1 MFKGIAMSFRAI
13 TGNRLRDGAVV
24 FYNDEAGWV
33 ERLTGASLYEDKATT
48 ETKLASAKAEA
59 EKERLAVD
67 IYLFEVLVEDGKR
80 VPVTIRERIRSL
92 GPTVRTDL
100 GKQAAA

>member
-1 MFKGIAMSFRAI
+1 MGFRAI

-24 FYNDEAGWV
+24 FHNNDAGWV
-33 ERLTGASLYEDKATT
+33 ERLEDASLYEDKATT
-48 ETKLASAKAEA
+48 ETVLAAAKAQA

-67 IYLFEVLVEDGKR
+67 VYAIDIRVEDGKR
-80 VPVTIRERIRSL
+80 KPETMREQIRSL

-100 GKQAAA
+100 GKQALA

>member
-1 MFKGIAMSFRAI
+1 MNFRAI

-24 FYNDEAGWV
+24 FYNNDAGWV
-33 ERLTGASLYEDKATT
+33 ERLNDASLYEDKATA
-48 ETKLASAKAEA
+48 ETILAAAKAQA

-67 IYLFEVLVEDGKR
+67 VYAFEVQVEDGKR
-80 VPVTIRERIRSL
+80 VPVTSRQAIRSR
-92 GPTVRTDL
+92 GPTVRIDL

>member
-1 MFKGIAMSFRAI
+1 MSFRAI

-24 FYNDEAGWV
+24 FYNNDAGWV
-33 ERLTGASLYEDKATT
+33 ERLNDASLYEDKATA
-48 ETKLASAKAEA
+48 ETTLAFAKAQA

-67 IYLFEVLVEDGKR
+67 IYAIEVQVVDGKR
-80 VPVTIRERIRSL
+80 IPLTIRERIRSL
-92 GPTVRTDL
+92 GPTVRIDL

>member
-1 MFKGIAMSFRAI
+1 MSFRAI

-24 FYNDEAGWV
+24 FYNDDAGWV
-33 ERLTGASLYEDKATT
+33 ERLDDASLYEDKATAEAT
-48 ETKLASAKAEA
+48 LAAAKAQA

-67 IYLFEVLVEDGKR
+67 VFAFEVQVEGGRR
-80 VPVTIRERIRSL
+80 VPVTMRDRIRSL
-92 GPTVRTDL
+92 GPSVRTDL

>member
-1 MFKGIAMSFRAI
+1 MSFRAI

-24 FYNDEAGWV
+24 FYNNDAGWV
-33 ERLTGASLYEDKATT
+33 ERLNDASLYEDKATA
-48 ETKLASAKAEA
+48 ETILAAAKAQA

-67 IYLFEVLVEDGKR
+67 VYAIEVQVADGKR

-92 GPTVRTDL
+92 GPTVRIDL

>member
-1 MFKGIAMSFRAI
+1 MSFRAI

-24 FYNDEAGWV
+24 FYNNDAGWV
-33 ERLTGASLYEDKATT
+33 ERLNDASLYEDKATA
-48 ETKLASAKAEA
+48 ETILVAAKAQA

-67 IYLFEVLVEDGKR
+67 VYAIEVQVEDGKR
-80 VPVTIRERIRSL
+80 VPITIRERIRSL

>member
-1 MFKGIAMSFRAI
+1 MSFRAI

-24 FYNDEAGWV
+24 FYNDEASWV
-33 ERLTGASLYEDKATT
+33 ETLTDASLYEDKATA
-48 ETKLASAKAEA
+48 ETTLASAKAEA
-59 EKERLAVD
+59 EKECLAVD
-67 IYLFEVLVEDGKR
+67 IYVFEVVVEDGKR

>member
-1 MFKGIAMSFRAI
+1 MSFRAI

-33 ERLTGASLYEDKATT
+33 ESLADASLYEDKATA

>member
-1 MFKGIAMSFRAI
+1 MSFRAI

-24 FYNDEAGWV
+24 FYNDEASWV
-33 ERLTGASLYEDKATT
+33 ERLTDASLYEDKAIAETT
-48 ETKLASAKAEA
+48 LAAAKAEA

-67 IYLFEVLVEDGKR
+67 IYVFEVLVEDGRR

-92 GPTVRTDL
+92 GPTVRIDL
-100 GKQAAA
+100 GKQAVA

>member
-1 MFKGIAMSFRAI
+1 MSFRAI

-24 FYNDEAGWV
+24 FYNNDAGWV
-33 ERLTGASLYEDKATT
+33 ERLNDASLYEDKATA
-48 ETKLASAKAEA
+48 ETILVAAKAQA

-67 IYLFEVLVEDGKR
+67 VYAIEVQVEDGKR

-92 GPTVRTDL
+92 GPTVRIDL

>member
-1 MFKGIAMSFRAI
+1 MSFRAI

-33 ERLTGASLYEDKATT
+33 EGLRDASLYEDKATA
-48 ETKLASAKAEA
+48 ETTLASAKAEA

-67 IYLFEVLVEDGKR
+67 IYVFEVMVADGKR

-92 GPTVRTDL
+92 GPTVRIDL

>member
-1 MFKGIAMSFRAI
+1 MSFRAI

-24 FYNDEAGWV
+24 FYNNDAGWV
-33 ERLTGASLYEDKATT
+33 ERLNDASLYEDKATA
-48 ETKLASAKAEA
+48 ETILVAAKAQA

-67 IYLFEVLVEDGKR
+67 VYVIEVQVEDGKR

>member
-1 MFKGIAMSFRAI
+1 MSFRAI

-24 FYNDEAGWV
+24 FYNDDAGWV
-33 ERLTGASLYEDKATT
+33 ERLNDASLYEDKTTAEAT
-48 ETKLASAKAEA
+48 LATAKTQA

-67 IYLFEVLVEDGKR
+67 IYAFELQVEDGKR
-80 VPVTIRERIRSL
+80 VPVTMRDRIRSL

>member
-1 MFKGIAMSFRAI
+1 MNFRDI

-24 FYNDEAGWV
+24 FYNDDAGWV
-33 ERLTGASLYEDKATT
+33 ERLNDASLYEDKATAEAT
-48 ETKLASAKAEA
+48 LATAKAQA

-67 IYLFEVLVEDGKR
+67 IYAFELQVEDGKR
-80 VPVTIRERIRSL
+80 VPVTMRDRIRSL
-92 GPTVRTDL
+92 GPSVRTDL